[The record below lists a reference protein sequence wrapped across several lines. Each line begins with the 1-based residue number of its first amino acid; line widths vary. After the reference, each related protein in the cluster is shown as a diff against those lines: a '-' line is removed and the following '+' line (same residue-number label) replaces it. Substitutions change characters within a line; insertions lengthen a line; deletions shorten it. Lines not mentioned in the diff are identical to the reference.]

1 MLPVQISNRQRTF
14 SLADVE
20 LPLDLAALLPSPP
33 ASLADA
39 ADTMSPADMTGA
51 PWEVE
56 LGFGKGRYLLQ
67 QAQACPDVRFLGV
80 EVVSKYYRMA
90 RDRSR
95 RKGLDNLLVVRADA
109 LYLMSSAL
117 PTSFARRVHVYF
129 PDPWPKARHHKRRMF
144 DAERVDLVLGL
155 LQPGG
160 TLCFATDF
168 LRYGERVQA
177 LLEGYP
183 GLDVQ
188 VHPEPWPDGARTNYE
203 AKYIDEGRPI
213 LRLEAT
219 LSAPVPTPA
228 ALHPAGRA
236 GILAIGA
243 MPEDLVSE
251 TPFAKSETAE
261 IRG

>member
-1 MLPVQISNRQRTF
+1 MLPVQISTRQRTL

-20 LPLDLAALLPSPP
+20 LPLDLAALL
-33 ASLADA
+33 LA
-39 ADTMSPADMTGA
+39 ADTAPTADTASTVDA

-67 QAQACPDVRFLGV
+67 QAQACPDVRFLGI
-80 EVVSKYYRMA
+80 ELVSKYYRMA
-90 RDRSR
+90 RDRGR
-95 RKGLDNLLVVRADA
+95 RKSLDNLLIVRADA

-117 PTSFARRVHVYF
+117 PTGFARRVHVYF

-203 AKYIDEGRPI
+203 AKYIEEGRPI

-219 LSAPVPTPA
+219 LSTQAPMPP
-228 ALHPAGRA
+228 ALHPAGRE
-236 GILAIGA
+236 GILAVGA
-243 MPEDLVSE
+243 LPEDLVSE
-251 TPFAKSETAE
+251 APAATSDRAK
-261 IRG
+261 IPG